1 MTMDKSQS
9 ELVNTDS
16 RLGEVL
22 GLVSRAPR
30 VAVDLESNGFFR
42 YHERVCLVQIAA
54 SEPAFLIDPL
64 AVKNVQPLGD
74 LLGDGSVEKVF
85 HSADYDIRSLDRDWG
100 FHVANLF
107 DTSIAAAFVGMERL
121 GLGTV
126 AQELLGV
133 ELPKSKR
140 LQRANWGLRPLTE
153 EAINYAAGD
162 VLHLMALRDVLGKRL
177 AEKGRTEWVAEEC
190 VRLAGVRFNHTDPEL
205 AFLSV
210 KSSNGLNGEALAVL
224 RSLYSF
230 RIREALRRDV
240 PPFKVVS
247 DAVLVDL
254 ATDPAQELAKV
265 KGIGPYG
272 RSGLTREMKDALAEG
287 LQAPLVKRP
296 PRAVGVRMT
305 AAHRA
310 RAKDRLT
317 RLKAWRTEQ
326 GKALELD
333 PAMLWPAASLER
345 LSRDNGNL
353 DEECTSPEV
362 RRWQAREF
370 GEPLRRFL
378 ADIPRQQALE
388 AGK

>member
-1 MTMDKSQS
+1 MLTGSR
-9 ELVNTDS
+9 ELAALAD
-16 RLGEVL
+16 RLSTE
-22 GLVSRAPR
+22 PR
-30 VAVDLESNGFFR
+30 VAFDLEANGFFS
-42 YHERVCLVQIAA
+42 YPERVCLIQIGFDGV
-54 SEPAFLIDPL
+54 AFLVDPL
-64 AVKNVQPLGD
+64 AIDDMGPLGKVLAD
-74 LLGDGSVEKVF
+74 PKIEKIL
-85 HSADYDIRSLDRDWG
+85 HSADYDVRSLDRDWG
-100 FHVANLF
+100 FRIDRLF

-190 VRLAGVRFNHTDPEL
+190 TRLAGVRFNTSDPAL

-210 KSSNGLNGEALAVL
+210 KGSKGLDGKALAVL
-224 RSLYSF
+224 QSLHAY
-230 RIREALRRDV
+230 RERQARRRDV

-247 DAVLVDL
+247 DAVLAAL
-254 ATDPAQELAKV
+254 AEDPAQELAKV

-272 RSGLTREMKDALAEG
+272 RGGLAREVKDALAKG
-287 LQAPLVKRP
+287 LRAQPVKRP
-296 PRAVGVRMT
+296 PRATGVRMT
-305 AAHRA
+305 AAHRN

-317 RLKAWRTEQ
+317 RLKAWRTAQ

-333 PAMLWPAASLER
+333 PALLWPAASLER

-353 DEECTSPEV
+353 DEEFASPEV

-370 GEPLRRFL
+370 GEPLRKFL
-378 ADIPRQQALE
+378 ADIPHQQRLE
-388 AGK
+388 ASK